1 MKRSTGQIALVVLII
16 SAISLTLGLA
26 LADRVR
32 TDIKTDTDDEQLQ
45 RAFNAAESG
54 VENYLVN
61 PSVGYTGSD
70 GSWADVTA
78 SDVTGEV
85 IEFGEH
91 TVKDHY
97 AYFWLVG
104 HNGDDSINESEY
116 YDGSVLSICY
126 NKYPGAFAV
135 YYFRN
140 NNGSYDV
147 VRKVY
152 NLTTDYINNANNTL
166 VDSDSGNVC
175 GDEYQ
180 YQNGMNFSG
189 FGGGD
194 PGVII
199 LLAVI
204 RPLGGGSRFAI
215 KAFGDG
221 ILPSQGEII
230 DSTGRSGSAS
240 TTVSVYKRWD
250 PSYYMSFLLEGLTAE
265 ISIN

>member
-78 SDVTGEV
+78 SGVTGEV

-104 HNGDDSINESEY
+104 HDSDDEIDVSESYGGDSI
-116 YDGSVLSICY
+116 GICY
-126 NKYPGAFAV
+126 NDYPGAMAV
-135 YYFRN
+135 YYFYLN
-140 NNGSYDV
+140 AGSYKVERVIYNIQDDWMANGINDDV
-147 VRKVY
+147 YGETAGMCEGYSFGMSFGRLDGS
-152 NLTTDYINNANNTL
+152 NPTTT
-166 VDSDSGNVC
+166 
-175 GDEYQ
+175 
-180 YQNGMNFSG
+180 
-189 FGGGD
+189 
-194 PGVII
+194 P
-199 LLAVI
+199 LLLVI
-204 RPLGGGSRFAI
+204 RPINGASRFAVRAEGGATI
-215 KAFGDG
+215 
-221 ILPSQGEII
+221 PSQGEII